1 MYTVS
6 TQYKQ
11 DVKKTYREWDF
22 KATFTYTNS
31 SGTVTRE
38 LTKKDVIVSTAKLES
53 GCVPGSVF
61 EFGANVSKKF
71 SITILNNNEEYN
83 NSTINGGIIKPY
95 VGLILSNGATE
106 WIPLGTFYIF
116 KASKPLTTIKIEA
129 SDFMT
134 KFEKKY
140 TTGLAF
146 PTTLKSIVDEI
157 CSLTGIT
164 LDSDFNNSSYM
175 VNDYRQGDALYSYRE
190 ILKYIAVAA
199 GGYVTITRNNTLK
212 IATFNL
218 SSSHYLVDPDV
229 MRISSEYEDI
239 KKFTGLLYRKSGN
252 NKMYGTDET
261 PIIVQNNII
270 LDNMSDG
277 DKNNI
282 LEGLYNKFNA
292 FSYIPCTVEMRCDP
306 CLDEGDTLSFNKT
319 TDGTVTSFIGE
330 YVFTLGGKYKI
341 KSPGTSELDSD
352 FLINKYDTE
361 NQKNT
366 GGGGSSAPVVN
377 PNLLLISQFTKAFLP
392 YSFVGKWSYT
402 NYNTYGVECLDSYLM
417 CTGTPL
423 NRIWL
428 PFKGDIKAG
437 QTYTLSLL
445 IKSRDK
451 RQTPKYRVCLV
462 PSYNMDSGNKIVLND
477 IANKIK
483 TPEANSKGTTLLGEI
498 QISSGW
504 DWKTL
509 TFKVPDDLP
518 YQPAGTG
525 DIVGTRGYMLALYAY
540 QDELYTTSTYSN
552 YSVHLHRAKLEEG
565 NVATEWCLGEAEN
578 ASIHETYD
586 DFGRVTNTISSVVNS
601 QIAVYSENQLEIG
614 PTTIHYTETSKVMV
628 MRQKRVGNDITNQI
642 LMGTMSLNS
651 ANDSL
656 EPSNFISIYNH
667 KSDKSLHIFAPGG
680 LYVNGT
686 LQE

>member
-1 MYTVS
+1 MYAVTS
-6 TQYKQ
+6 QYKE
-11 DVKKTYREWDF
+11 DIKKPYREWDF
-22 KATFTYTNS
+22 KATFTYKNS
-31 SGTVTRE
+31 NGPVVRE
-38 LTKKDVIVSTAKLES
+38 LTQYDVVVSSVKLES
-53 GCVPGSVF
+53 GCIPGSVF
-61 EFGANVSKKF
+61 EFGANISKKF
-71 SITILNNNEEYN
+71 SLTIKNENEEYN
-83 NSTINGGIIKPY
+83 NSTINGGTIKPY
-95 VGLILSNGATE
+95 VGLKLSTGAVE
-106 WIPLGTFYIF
+106 WIPLGTFYIY
-116 KASKPLTTIKIEA
+116 KVSKPLKTIKIEA

-140 TTGLAF
+140 TTGLTF

-157 CSLTGIT
+157 CSLTGIA
-164 LDSDFNNSSYM
+164 LDSDFNNSSYT

-190 ILKYIAVAA
+190 ILKYIAVVS
-199 GGYVTITRNNTLK
+199 GGYATITRENKLK

-218 SSSHYLVDPDV
+218 SSSPYLVDPDV

-261 PIIVQNNII
+261 PIIIQNNII

-292 FSYIPCTVEMRCDP
+292 FSYIPCNVEMRCDP
-306 CLDEGDTLSFNKT
+306 SLDEGDTVSFNKT
-319 TDGTVTSFIGE
+319 TDGTVISFIGE
-330 YVFTLGGKYKI
+330 YSFTLAGKYKI

-366 GGGGSSAPVVN
+366 GGGGSAAPVVN

-392 YSFVGKWSYT
+392 YSFIGKWSYT

-428 PFKGDIKAG
+428 PFKGDIKPG

-451 RQTPKYRVCLV
+451 RKTPRYKVCLV
-462 PSYNMDSGNKIVLND
+462 PSHTMETATKIILND
-477 IANKIK
+477 VANKTK
-483 TPEANSKGTTLLGEI
+483 TPDGNSTGTTVLGEI
-498 QISSGW
+498 QLTQGW
-504 DWKTL
+504 DWQTL
-509 TFKVPDDLP
+509 TFKAPDDLP
-518 YQPAGTG
+518 YQEVTG

-540 QDELYTTSTYSN
+540 QDGLYTTSTYSN
-552 YSVHLHRAKLEEG
+552 YAAHLHRAKLEEG
-565 NVATEWCLGEAEN
+565 SVSTAWCYSEAEN
-578 ASIHETYD
+578 AAIHETYD
-586 DFGRVTNTISSVVNS
+586 DFGRTTNTISSVVNS
-601 QIAVYSENQLEIG
+601 QVAVYGENQLEIG
-614 PTTIHYTETSKVMV
+614 PTTIHYTETSKVML

-642 LMGTMSLNS
+642 LMGTMNLNS

-656 EPSNFISIYNH
+656 EPSNFISIYND
-667 KSDKSLHIFAPGG
+667 KSDKSLHISAPGG
-680 LYVNGT
+680 FYINGT

>member
-1 MYTVS
+1 MYTVTS
-6 TQYKQ
+6 QYKE
-11 DVKKTYREWDF
+11 DIKRPYREWDF
-22 KATFTYTNS
+22 KATFTYKNS
-31 SGTVTRE
+31 NGPIVRE
-38 LTKKDVIVSTAKLES
+38 LTQYDVVVSSVKLES
-53 GCVPGSVF
+53 GCIPGSIF
-61 EFGANVSKKF
+61 EFGANISKKF
-71 SITILNNNEEYN
+71 SLTIKNENEEYN
-83 NSTINGGIIKPY
+83 NSTINGGTIKPF
-95 VGLILSNGATE
+95 VGLKLSTGAVE
-106 WIPLGTFYIF
+106 WIPLGTFYIY
-116 KASKPLTTIKIEA
+116 KASKPLKTIKIEA

-140 TTGLAF
+140 TTELTF

-157 CSLTGIT
+157 CTLTGIT
-164 LDSDFNNSSYM
+164 LDGDFNNSSYM

-292 FSYIPCTVEMRCDP
+292 FSYIPCNVEMRCDP
-306 CLDEGDTLSFNKT
+306 SLDEGDTVSFNKT

-330 YVFTLGGKYKI
+330 YTFTLGGKYKI

-392 YSFVGKWSYT
+392 YNFVGKWNTT
-402 NYNTYGVECLDSYLM
+402 NANTYGVECLDTYLM
-417 CTGTPL
+417 NTNRKL

-428 PFKGDIKAG
+428 PFKGDIKPG

-445 IKSRDK
+445 IKSRDSK
-451 RQTPKYRVCLV
+451 KDPTYKVCLV
-462 PSYNMDSGNKIVLND
+462 PSYNMEDSSKIILND
-477 IANKIK
+477 LADKTK
-483 TPEANSKGTTLLGEI
+483 TPEVNSKGTTILGEI
-498 QISSGW
+498 QLSQGW

-509 TFKVPDDLP
+509 TFKAPDDLP

-525 DIVGTRGYMLALYAY
+525 DILGTRGYMIALYAY
-540 QDELYTTSTYSN
+540 QNGTYNTSYNLYGAYI
-552 YSVHLHRAKLEEG
+552 HRAKLEEG
-565 NVATEWCLGEAEN
+565 SEATPWCLGEAEQV
-578 ASIHETYD
+578 SINETYD
-586 DFGRVTNTISSVVNS
+586 DFGRTTNTISSVVNS
-601 QIAVYSENQLEIG
+601 QIAVYKENQLEIA
-614 PTTIHYTETSKVMV
+614 PTTIYYTEAGKIMV
-628 MRQKRVGNDITNQI
+628 MRQKRTGTSIVNQI
-642 LMGTMSLNS
+642 LMGTDNLNN

-656 EPSNFISIYNH
+656 QPSGAISIYSGS
-667 KSDKSLHIFAPGG
+667 SDKSLRINAPGG
-680 LYVNGT
+680 FYINGT
-686 LQE
+686 LYE